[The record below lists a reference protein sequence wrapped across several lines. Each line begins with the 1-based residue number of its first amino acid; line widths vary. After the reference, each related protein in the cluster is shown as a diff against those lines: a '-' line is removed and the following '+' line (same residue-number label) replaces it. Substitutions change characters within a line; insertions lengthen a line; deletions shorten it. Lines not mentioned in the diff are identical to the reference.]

1 MALSG
6 PERPRI
12 PIGAAIRLHAEQD
25 PDRPSITHEG
35 RTVTRID
42 LELRTNR
49 LARAYE
55 QFGVKQHDLV
65 TIALS
70 NGIEFYEACV
80 ACWKLGATPQPV
92 SSRLPSRERQRLVS
106 LADPP
111 IVVGIEESE
120 HPERTCVP
128 PGFEPGP
135 SLSDEPIL
143 PDRVGRSWKAPTSGG
158 STGRPKLIVSG
169 QDGTTLPDSPLGP
182 FGMGLDSVHLV
193 PGPLYHNGPFNF
205 SMQGLFTGNHQVVMS
220 RFDAAASLAMIERYR
235 VQWVLFVPTMMLR
248 IWRLPGEKRS
258 SYDLSSL
265 GGVLHLGAPCPMW
278 LKEAWIEWL
287 GPEKIFELY
296 GGTEAQVF
304 TIISGKEWL
313 EHRGSAGLPT
323 RAGSIKIM
331 SEKGEGLP
339 PGEVGEVWLLPPP
352 DRKTYHYI
360 GAEPKVL
367 DGWESLG
374 DMGWLD
380 EDGYLYLADRQAD
393 MILVGGANVYPAE
406 VESALEEHQEVLSSA
421 VIGLPDEE
429 YGNRVHAIVHLSG
442 EVTDKELGAHLA
454 ERVAKYKIPKTFERV
469 GSPLRDDAGKVR
481 RSALRSERMG

>member
-1 MALSG
+1 MAISG
-6 PERPRI
+6 PERPRV
-12 PIGAAIRLHAEQD
+12 PIGAAIRLHAERD
-25 PDRPSITHEG
+25 PGRPSITHEG

-42 LELRTNR
+42 LERRTNQ

-55 QFGVKQHDLV
+55 QLGVKQHDLV
-65 TIALS
+65 TIALP

-92 SSRLPSRERQRLVS
+92 SSRLPSRERQALVG

-120 HPERTCVP
+120 HPERICVP

-169 QDGTTLPDSPLGP
+169 QDGTTLPEAPLGP
-182 FGMGLDSVHLV
+182 FGMGLDGVQLV

-220 RFDAAASLAMIERYR
+220 RFEAAAALEMIERHR

-248 IWRLPGEKRS
+248 IWRLPEDSRS

-304 TIISGKEWL
+304 TIISGMEWL
-313 EHRGSAGLPT
+313 KHKGSAGLPT
-323 RAGSIKIM
+323 RAGSIKILN
-331 SEKGEGLP
+331 EEGEQLP

-406 VESALEEHQEVLSSA
+406 VESALEEHPAVLSSA

-429 YGNRVHAIVHLSG
+429 YGSRIHAIVHLSG
-442 EVTDKELGAHLA
+442 EVTDQELTSHLA
-454 ERVAKYKIPKTFERV
+454 ERVAKYKMPKTFERV

-481 RSALRSERMG
+481 RSALRSERIV